1 MKFEAPVFLPNQ
13 EDNMGKRFQK
23 DGKTGSTSYG
33 GISEKEL
40 KALADKTSFSLEN
53 VTEFH
58 EV

>member
-1 MKFEAPVFLPNQ
+1 
-13 EDNMGKRFQK
+13 MGKRFQK

-33 GISEKEL
+33 GLSEQEL